1 MTEIKIKQVNENKI
15 EEFLKKEFSFSA
27 EIGIV
32 LGSGLGVFTESLE
45 QPEEVSYKD
54 IDGYPQSMVQGHAG
68 KLVMGK
74 LNSIPVL
81 AASGRFHYYE
91 GYDIETITLPI
102 RIFHGLGIKSLLI
115 TNAAGSVRHE
125 FELGDLMLIT
135 GYLDCTFRNGIEPP
149 QVLKGDE
156 YCSIELYNSALTS
169 GDELDL
175 SIHNGVYA
183 WTLGPA
189 YETPAEI
196 DMIRGLG
203 GDAVGMSTL
212 PEIMAAN
219 ELGIKVLG
227 ISCLTNYAAGITD
240 KPLTH
245 DEVIET
251 SSAVSKEFNELLKSI
266 VLTSKGSGN

>member
-15 EEFLKKEFSFSA
+15 VEFLNKEFSFSA

-32 LGSGLGVFTESLE
+32 LGSGLGTFTDMLE
-45 QPEEVSYKD
+45 QKEELSYNN
-54 IDGYPQSMVQGHAG
+54 ISGYPQSMVQGHAG
-68 KLVMGK
+68 KFVMGK
-74 LNSIPVL
+74 LNGIPVL

-91 GYDIETITLPI
+91 GYDIKTITLPI
-102 RIFHGLGIKSLLI
+102 RIFNGMGINSLLI
-115 TNAAGSVRHE
+115 TNAAGSARHE
-125 FELGDLMLIT
+125 FEPGDLMLIT

-149 QVLKGDE
+149 QVLKGGKF
-156 YCSIELYNSALTS
+156 CSIELYDSALTA
-169 GDELDL
+169 GDELDV

-196 DMIRGLG
+196 EMIRGLG

-212 PEIMAAN
+212 PEVIAAT
-219 ELGIKVLG
+219 ELGMKVLG
-227 ISCLTNYAAGITD
+227 ISCLTNYAAGITN

-245 DEVIET
+245 DEVIDT
-251 SSAVSKEFNELLKSI
+251 SSAVAKEFNELLKSI